1 VHDYAYELKCSIS
14 IKAGDTIGDTTTI
27 GIGELNNLEA
37 TIYTFNQNVYI
48 NLPEQDKVNVFI
60 FNINGQEIYNRN
72 SSQKNIVIDMTGKPI
87 GTYIVKLKT
96 SDKQFIKIINL

>member
-1 VHDYAYELKCSIS
+1 MFSAIS
-14 IKAGDTIGDTTTI
+14 KTVQNDIQLDIG
-27 GIGELNNLEA
+27 
-37 TIYTFNQNVYI
+37 
-48 NLPEQDKVNVFI
+48 FI